1 MKVLV
6 MDYLFDKTSQNL
18 YSMEYDGM
26 TQGTMRR
33 GLLYRI
39 EIFIR

>member
-26 TQGTMRR
+26 TQGTMRQ
-33 GLLYRI
+33 GLL
-39 EIFIR
+39 